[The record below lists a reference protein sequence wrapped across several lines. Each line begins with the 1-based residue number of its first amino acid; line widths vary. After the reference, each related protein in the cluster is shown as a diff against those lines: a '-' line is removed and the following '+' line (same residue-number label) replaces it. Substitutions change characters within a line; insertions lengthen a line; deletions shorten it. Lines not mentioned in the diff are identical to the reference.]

1 MFPFHEGFTTAT
13 DKAIQVTSDKVTPL
27 QVQLAVGGIEQ
38 SISVTEALPTVNPE
52 SSTTESLTNRV
63 DIVHTPDADRTGSL
77 AMITDN
83 VPGAF
88 VMHDHLHSRGGHGVT
103 WEVDGVPVPSSNLAT
118 VGSQFDPKD
127 VEYLEIQR
135 GGLGANYGDRS
146 YGVFNVV
153 PRSGFEGNKFG
164 EFMATYGS
172 NNQTNEFLNF
182 GSHTN
187 RFAYYGSLAGSRT
200 DRGLERVDIPILHDQ
215 ATSLSG
221 FTSLIFNP
229 TSKNQFRF
237 VGSSRR
243 DHYHVPNTVEQQ
255 ELGIRDTEIASDSFT
270 NFSWVH
276 TGDAGTLLTVSP
288 YYHFNRGRY
297 IGGENDPIVSVQTI
311 ALRTTSAGL

>member
-1 MFPFHEGFTTAT
+1 LAKTNSDGIAVIQAVPIGDYIVSVSAEGFTTAT
-13 DKAIQVTSDKVTPL
+13 DKTIQVTSDKVTPL

-103 WEVDGVPVPSSNLAT
+103 WEVDGVPVPNSNLAT
-118 VGSQFDPKD
+118 VGSQVDPKD

-172 NNQTNEFLNF
+172 NNLPDRFWVSDTVIF
-182 GSHTN
+182 GSGFVRGNGLTQPDHMPHHTTWMC
-187 RFAYYGSLAGSRT
+187 RSEKKSGRT
-200 DRGLERVDIPILHDQ
+200 SHC
-215 ATSLSG
+215 
-221 FTSLIFNP
+221 
-229 TSKNQFRF
+229 
-237 VGSSRR
+237 
-243 DHYHVPNTVEQQ
+243 
-255 ELGIRDTEIASDSFT
+255 
-270 NFSWVH
+270 
-276 TGDAGTLLTVSP
+276 
-288 YYHFNRGRY
+288 
-297 IGGENDPIVSVQTI
+297 
-311 ALRTTSAGL
+311 ALQP